1 MSVQTFNESNF
12 FTMLQHTTPT
22 HLGELSLVLH
32 HVFVGGEQHVEA
44 TLSDLVDQAATHE
57 GGTLDAHT
65 HTHTHT
71 TPHHSQYITHTA
83 AMAWRGEGGR
93 GRGDMVTL

>member
-44 TLSDLVDQAATHE
+44 TLSDLVGQAATHE
-57 GGTLDAHT
+57 GGTLDA